1 MSQGVLDL
9 IQAIDSGDS
18 VAIESAFNA
27 EMAARVSER
36 LEDMRVDVAKN
47 MFATEQMVEEEAE
60 QLVEDDRELLRKHS
74 KQAGLNSPSNIHAA
88 HKSGNKIHVAWHD
101 SDAGSEHHVST
112 FHIGKNG
119 HGGDYDGAPSSSHKT
134 KAEAI
139 AAAKKAS
146 GLKESNQL
154 DEMISEVLSKDQP
167 AGDWI
172 KDFVKSDDPKF
183 AGKSEA
189 KRKEMALAAY
199 YAKQK
204 NEELEVNDLVD
215 YLSENEEVLAELS
228 KAMLTK

>member
-27 EMAARVSER
+27 EMAGRVSEK
-36 LEDMRVDVAKN
+36 LEDMRADIAKN
-47 MFATEQMVEEEAE
+47 MFATEQVEEQEEELSEE
-60 QLVEDDRELLRKHS
+60 Q
-74 KQAGLNSPSNIHAA
+74 I
-88 HKSGNKIHVAWHD
+88 I
-101 SDAGSEHHVST
+101 
-112 FHIGKNG
+112 
-119 HGGDYDGAPSSSHKT
+119 
-134 KAEAI
+134 
-139 AAAKKAS
+139 
-146 GLKESNQL
+146 
-154 DEMISEVLSKDQP
+154 DEMINEVLSKDQP

-204 NEELEVNDLVD
+204 NEEIDVNELLG

-228 KAMLTK
+228 ETLLAK

>member
-27 EMAARVSER
+27 EMSARVSER
-36 LEDMRVDVAKN
+36 LEDMRIDVAQN
-47 MFATEQMVEEEAE
+47 MFATEESDLQEEVQELSEEE
-60 QLVEDDRELLRKHS
+60 
-74 KQAGLNSPSNIHAA
+74 IM
-88 HKSGNKIHVAWHD
+88 
-101 SDAGSEHHVST
+101 
-112 FHIGKNG
+112 
-119 HGGDYDGAPSSSHKT
+119 
-134 KAEAI
+134 
-139 AAAKKAS
+139 
-146 GLKESNQL
+146 
-154 DEMISEVLSKDQP
+154 DEMINEVLSKNQP

-204 NEELEVNDLVD
+204 NEEIDVNELVD

-228 KAMLTK
+228 KKTLGSYVRKASIDTVDAVHGERDAENDEDHEAQEYHARRVQNRMSGLERVGKKLAK

>member
-36 LEDMRVDVAKN
+36 LEDMRVNVAKN
-47 MFATEQMVEEEAE
+47 MFAIEQAEEIQEEVEELSEE
-60 QLVEDDRELLRKHS
+60 Q
-74 KQAGLNSPSNIHAA
+74 IM
-88 HKSGNKIHVAWHD
+88 
-101 SDAGSEHHVST
+101 
-112 FHIGKNG
+112 
-119 HGGDYDGAPSSSHKT
+119 
-134 KAEAI
+134 
-139 AAAKKAS
+139 
-146 GLKESNQL
+146 